1 MEMMVS
7 KCTVIQVEIISVELL
22 QESCEIMH
30 VNYLENNKS
39 SRNGIIA
46 IIITATI
53 NRQHYLH
60 HRHHLHHPHSLH
72 HHHHH
77 LHHEH
82 FSVLSAIWVVTHSPD
97 TKNHF
102 DWVSLLTAI
111 PPLTLSV
118 IPERSLAMNSCI
130 HSFLYSTN
138 VYWKSSLCKEP
149 GQATETQLWIKMN
162 IALAL
167 MELTGWRENSRVNN

>member
-1 MEMMVS
+1 MMVS

-82 FSVLSAIWVVTHSPD
+82 FSVLSAI
-97 TKNHF
+97 
-102 DWVSLLTAI
+102 
-111 PPLTLSV
+111 
-118 IPERSLAMNSCI
+118 
-130 HSFLYSTN
+130 
-138 VYWKSSLCKEP
+138 
-149 GQATETQLWIKMN
+149 
-162 IALAL
+162 
-167 MELTGWRENSRVNN
+167 